1 MLSNPLADPKG
12 VQQAP
17 IAGTGPHP
25 QPKLYEDLLLMSCG
39 ESTARECGS
48 EEKILRS
55 VSEAQTL
62 CRDPLCLDTDR
73 EDSQTSSELKETALE
88 IDPRQNST
96 YLQAGTEQVSMGK
109 ARGWDQPS
117 AFPPAPPAGPTG
129 DQLGALERFLVAHQT
144 EMKRMLTG
152 ALGSL
157 TQRLEAVERRMEQ
170 LHTQSTLHTNSLDL
184 LHSKVND
191 LRRDGSTGC
200 SSVPTTHSVV
210 SLCTYDKGSVEPN
223 DDSEMSTVSS
233 PTSSGVKCTVAPERS
248 TDMESTSSHN
258 PLNQLN
264 EDNTQDLTPESLSG
278 LEETSSAQ
286 RECLQGNYSPISDFE
301 ELETD
306 LEVVTKQELK
316 SLENSVQSYSN
327 KTVCQE
333 PLYDVSKSQPPE
345 SSQPGPTFHCGKECF
360 ASSLCLCTSAQPE
373 LPSLPAEV
381 EDNGCSGEVSS
392 SMEVSPI
399 SLCSKTAK
407 YESVG
412 TLVLLTHSTRDLDEN
427 GPQCINQTFTHSLPE
442 QLGFQ
447 LIDDKPEA
455 SSGSSLFI
463 ALPSGIQETC
473 SKDSSTSTLLQKD
486 EKCLAEGAV
495 QSGRTMPKTILSVLQ
510 GISASD
516 VELLACVKDKPT
528 EESSFIASPEEDM
541 KEVCTRLGEQSKDM
555 SLQNLSRNGTMPYV
569 KLKFPIRGKIPVL
582 RPYSH
587 CMLVNT
593 LVPSINSYKT
603 YQTSGGLLLPT
614 DLKLTTSPKNGLSKL
629 LLQPGILSN
638 RRTTS
643 ELLKELSD
651 TACRLMPFITST
663 NIVLSQTMPGYRR
676 TVSKLKHHHGRG
688 GSNCGWPS
696 MKGEVF
702 SLPFPELDYSKPWQ
716 PLVMPGDS
724 HNCRF
729 SQTKALA
736 QTPHTSTVCQLFD
749 RGVDPHPIQHL
760 TQLFETATRFPMSIL
775 NKGSFSGSGL
785 STVLAISSPAS
796 FRFWF
801 RHRRLSCLLTSFSTS
816 TVNKVMNQIVVETKS
831 EPLRPLI
838 DYTGPPG
845 LDNDHCYARRSS
857 QEAPPSRK
865 RASTRKSSS
874 QFPRQLTKIHLT
886 SERSS
891 AHTAQQSPSPK
902 LDRSPTEPVQS
913 FALIGANVKYPCRHS
928 WGSSRES
935 SQVGLYDSE
944 TSAQPGQRSKRVSQ
958 IRIRKTVPKPDNN
971 LTPMGL
977 PKPKRLKKKEFSLEE
992 IYTNKNYKS
1001 PTPNRSLETIFEEP
1015 KEKNGTLVCIGQQ
1028 KRKRVLDFPD
1038 FTLPRKRKAKANP
1051 SFVRMKGPRGRARR
1065 GKNEDADLDIML
1077 IERLSELEDFFSR
1090 QGLDD

>member
-200 SSVPTTHSVV
+200 SSVPITHSVV

-286 RECLQGNYSPISDFE
+286 RECLQ
-301 ELETD
+301 
-306 LEVVTKQELK
+306 
-316 SLENSVQSYSN
+316 
-327 KTVCQE
+327 
-333 PLYDVSKSQPPE
+333 
-345 SSQPGPTFHCGKECF
+345 
-360 ASSLCLCTSAQPE
+360 
-373 LPSLPAEV
+373 
-381 EDNGCSGEVSS
+381 
-392 SMEVSPI
+392 
-399 SLCSKTAK
+399 
-407 YESVG
+407 
-412 TLVLLTHSTRDLDEN
+412 
-427 GPQCINQTFTHSLPE
+427 
-442 QLGFQ
+442 
-447 LIDDKPEA
+447 
-455 SSGSSLFI
+455 
-463 ALPSGIQETC
+463 
-473 SKDSSTSTLLQKD
+473 
-486 EKCLAEGAV
+486 
-495 QSGRTMPKTILSVLQ
+495 
-510 GISASD
+510 
-516 VELLACVKDKPT
+516 
-528 EESSFIASPEEDM
+528 
-541 KEVCTRLGEQSKDM
+541 
-555 SLQNLSRNGTMPYV
+555 
-569 KLKFPIRGKIPVL
+569 
-582 RPYSH
+582 
-587 CMLVNT
+587 
-593 LVPSINSYKT
+593 
-603 YQTSGGLLLPT
+603 
-614 DLKLTTSPKNGLSKL
+614 
-629 LLQPGILSN
+629 
-638 RRTTS
+638 
-643 ELLKELSD
+643 
-651 TACRLMPFITST
+651 
-663 NIVLSQTMPGYRR
+663 
-676 TVSKLKHHHGRG
+676 
-688 GSNCGWPS
+688 
-696 MKGEVF
+696 
-702 SLPFPELDYSKPWQ
+702 ELDYSKPWQ

-816 TVNKVMNQIVVETKS
+816 TVNKVMKQIVVETKS